1 MQAAHTRSRPPRA
14 RVGTVY
20 LLHFSRP
27 YWHARH
33 YIGFSTRL
41 ESRIREHRRGKGS
54 PLIAAAVQCGI
65 EIFIARRWEQVTR
78 GFERRMHK
86 MHGPYGCPICLGPRA
101 RRRAVARRDP
111 ITGVGA

>member
-1 MQAAHTRSRPPRA
+1 MQAAHTRSRPSRS

-65 EIFIARRWEQVTR
+65 EIFIARQWEQVTR

-86 MHGPYGCPICLGPRA
+86 NARAIWVSDLPRA
-101 RRRAVARRDP
+101 ACPPPSRGP
-111 ITGVGA
+111 P

>member
-1 MQAAHTRSRPPRA
+1 MQAARTHRRSPVS

-33 YIGFSTRL
+33 YVGFSTRL
-41 ESRIREHRRGKGS
+41 ESRIRDHRRGRGS
-54 PLIAAAVQCGI
+54 PLIAAALGCGI
-65 EIFIARRWEQVTR
+65 EIFIARRWHQVTR

-86 MHGPYGCPICLGPRA
+86 RHVHDVCPICRGPRA
-101 RRRAVARRDP
+101 RRCGTARRDP
-111 ITGVGA
+111 LTGVGA